1 MNSGEPISPGK
12 GMRWPRRRKNAYVRP
27 LFRLKKASTYFIL
40 IRMMGLSWFADRPLD
55 RRVAAHPEYR
65 VRARHR
71 QAMAQEQVGTA
82 AKSVEQS
89 EP

>member
-1 MNSGEPISPGK
+1 
-12 GMRWPRRRKNAYVRP
+12 
-27 LFRLKKASTYFIL
+27 
-40 IRMMGLSWFADRPLD
+40 MMGLSWFADRPLD

-82 AKSVEQS
+82 AKSVDQS
-89 EP
+89 EA